1 MLTKKSN
8 LNFKEGDT
16 FVIDD
21 IKFIYKNNKFYIA
34 YTDSQLKKYKD
45 DILKN
50 DKQRA
55 LKRGEISLG
64 K

>member
-21 IKFIYKNNKFYIA
+21 IKFIYKKDKFYIA
-34 YTDSQLKKYKD
+34 YTDSQLKNW
-45 DILKN
+45 N
-50 DKQRA
+50 DLREYQANRDKLRDG
-55 LKRGEISLG
+55 KISLG

>member
-16 FVIDD
+16 FIIDD

-34 YTDSQLKKYKD
+34 YTDSQLKNY
-45 DILKN
+45 LEMRKN
-50 DKQRA
+50 RDLYDK
-55 LKRGEISLG
+55 
-64 K
+64 

>member
-34 YTDSQLKKYKD
+34 YTESQLKRYRD
-45 DILKN
+45 EVIWHSSVG
-50 DKQRA
+50 DKLR
-55 LKRGEISLG
+55 EG